1 MALTKVK
8 LIADGVI
15 TSANLDASHGITTSD
30 IGEGSNLY
38 YTDSRVSSYLSTN
51 GFATQTDI
59 VAAITD
65 SAPVTLDTLNELAAA
80 LGDDPNFATT
90 TATSLGLKAPL
101 ASPSFT
107 GNATFAGNILLD
119 GTNQIHFVAQTGE
132 SNTEPFRITR
142 SSDIMYF
149 TYGQNAGD
157 EAFYIKSDG
166 NVIFEERVGIG
177 IASPSSLLHLLGAD
191 ATVEIQGSGVNS
203 TAGVN
208 FFPRDGS
215 DVAHLQSI
223 KGVGS
228 SLTFLTGGNSGNSYV
243 PTERMRIDS
252 SGNVKIG
259 NSTTGTPALNADDL
273 VIDKGASESGITLIS
288 TAAATI
294 RFGDAA
300 NTSIGSV
307 EYNHN
312 SNYMR
317 FSTNNAERLRI
328 ETNGNLLLKGT
339 GVTSLLKFDSSAYG
353 QILSTSNIL
362 YYDIDT
368 QVFRNSAGTTE
379 RMRITSAGNIG
390 IGLTNPQFGLSM
402 AQGTGD
408 GNRIGWNDGA
418 GDKRAS
424 IICSSST
431 DALQFH
437 TGTSDTERMRIDS
450 SGNVKINTTVS
461 TLGKLSVKSDSG
473 VNTFYNNIQCVP
485 SDSTTGG
492 LFIGSNATND
502 AIMVTGAYYA
512 NAGNYTPTATSA
524 SLINMFGG
532 NILFIANNS
541 LTVGT
546 NYVPTERMRITS
558 GGNVNIGVYES
569 GSSTITGPFVVT
581 HASTRFMTASYED
594 SIVSINSKNNSNTL
608 ESLRLAGA
616 YIVFYSGSGTTG
628 SERMRIT
635 SGGEVLIRRVSS
647 ASTSFSLQVGDG
659 VSDSY
664 RPIRCEVASTST
676 RTQIAFHNPGQT
688 AAVGAIQTYN
698 TSTVY
703 TTGSDYRLKENVVPM
718 KGALDRVDQL
728 KPSRF
733 NFIGYEEIVDGFLA
747 HEVQNIV
754 PEAIIGIKDEVD
766 TEGNPVYQ
774 GIDQSKLVPLLVGA
788 IKELKAEI
796 EILKTQINN

>member
-1 MALTKVK
+1 MAILSNINDKFAVDSTGA
-8 LIADGVI
+8 IQFSGQAG
-15 TSANLDASHGITTSD
+15 TSGYVLKSNGNTAPTWVDASTVIGGPYLPLSGGTLTGATATASGISFTVGGTAQFDGDMTLPAAADNFD
-30 IGEGSNLY
+30 IGFNLQTTGKIRFGHTSWNNSIGLESYWMVMRSNQNEGY
-38 YTDSRVSSYLSTN
+38 K
-51 GFATQTDI
+51 FI
-59 VAAITD
+59 D
-65 SAPVTLDTLNELAAA
+65 SAGNTYVQFN
-80 LGDDPNFATT
+80 
-90 TATSLGLKAPL
+90 
-101 ASPSFT
+101 ASN
-107 GNATFAGNILLD
+107 NASGAYNSTFAGNITVNKTT
-119 GTNQIHFVAQTGE
+119 GVAVADIISGDNYSVLTLQGGQTGDAANGFGIY
-132 SNTEPFRITR
+132 SGYP
-142 SSDIMYF
+142 S
-149 TYGQNAGD
+149 AGD
-157 EAFYIKSDG
+157 FTIRENGVANYLTIAKTTG
-166 NVIFEERVGIG
+166 NVGIG
-177 IASPSSLLHLLGAD
+177 ITSPSSLLHLLGAD

-223 KGVGS
+223 KGVS
-228 SLTFLTGGNSGNSYV
+228 SNLTFLTGGNSGNSYV

-252 SGNVKIG
+252 SGNVLINK
-259 NSTTGTPALNADDL
+259 NA
-273 VIDKGASESGITLIS
+273 K
-288 TAAATI
+288 
-294 RFGDAA
+294 
-300 NTSIGSV
+300 
-307 EYNHN
+307 
-312 SNYMR
+312 
-317 FSTNNAERLRI
+317 
-328 ETNGNLLLKGT
+328 TNGYPVQFT
-339 GVTSLLKFDSSAYG
+339 T
-353 QILSTSNIL
+353 LSI
-362 YYDIDT
+362 
-368 QVFRNSAGTTE
+368 
-379 RMRITSAGNIG
+379 
-390 IGLTNPQFGLSM
+390 
-402 AQGTGD
+402 
-408 GNRIGWNDGA
+408 
-418 GDKRAS
+418 K
-424 IICSSST
+424 SSSSIESCPI
-431 DALQFH
+431 F
-437 TGTSDTERMRIDS
+437 E
-450 SGNVKINTTVS
+450 
-461 TLGKLSVKSDSG
+461 
-473 VNTFYNNIQCVP
+473 
-485 SDSTTGG
+485 
-492 LFIGSNATND
+492 
-502 AIMVTGAYYA
+502 MVGRRDA
-512 NAGNYTPTATSA
+512 NAGNQNAMIQFYNETGTLAEVGRITSDQGSATNSGGLGFMTANA
-524 SLINMFGG
+524 
-532 NILFIANNS
+532 
-541 LTVGT
+541 GT
-546 NYVPTERMRITS
+546 LAERMRITS

-616 YIVFYSGSGTTG
+616 YVVFYSGSGTTG

-635 SGGEVLIRRVSS
+635 SGGEVLIRRTSS

-659 VSDSY
+659 TSDSY